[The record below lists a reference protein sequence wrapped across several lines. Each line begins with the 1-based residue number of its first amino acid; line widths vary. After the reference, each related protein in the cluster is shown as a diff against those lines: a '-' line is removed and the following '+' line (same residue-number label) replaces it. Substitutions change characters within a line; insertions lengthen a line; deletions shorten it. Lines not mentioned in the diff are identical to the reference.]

1 MATLYFLGAVISAGL
16 FVYLVIAM
24 LQPEK
29 F

>member
-1 MATLYFLGAVISAGL
+1 MATLYLLGAVISAGL